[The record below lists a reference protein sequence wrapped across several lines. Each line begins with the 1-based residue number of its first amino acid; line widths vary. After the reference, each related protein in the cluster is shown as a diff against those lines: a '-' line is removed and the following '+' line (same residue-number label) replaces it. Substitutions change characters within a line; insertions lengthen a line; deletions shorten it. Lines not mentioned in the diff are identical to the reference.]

1 MYLDNQKTIVMKE
14 IYLLIYLNEMS
25 YLHKGSGWKVSTI
38 FEHFPSV
45 DEILDHSCLRSSDS
59 NDVTMAKKLVES
71 NGEPFRFTY
80 DGYDPTDYFFEC
92 RIVMCGFGEKL
103 ELWNYLITGYADCY
117 EGGSHYIPYK
127 KNDKNK

>member
-1 MYLDNQKTIVMKE
+1 MKE
-14 IYLLIYLNEMS
+14 IYLLIYLNKLSCLYE
-25 YLHKGSGWKVSTI
+25 GSGWKVSTI

-45 DEILDHSCLRSSDS
+45 DEILDHSCLRSSDG

-80 DGYDPTDYFFEC
+80 DGYDPTNYFFEC
-92 RIVMCGFGEKL
+92 CIVKRYFGEQLKL
-103 ELWNYLITGYADCY
+103 CDYLITGYADCY

-127 KNDKNK
+127 KNDENK